1 MNDEMQIY
9 SVGDDIKKFFL
20 PSRRKRLVESSEKSV
35 LNGLQMFFN
44 AEQFDLCFELFLDG
58 MEYGCVCV
66 CGDIMTLSDMIDA
79 LVVKCH

>member
-9 SVGDDIKKFFL
+9 SVGDDINFFFV
-20 PSRRKRLVESSEKSV
+20 PSSRRKRLVESSEKSV

-44 AEQFDLCFELFLDG
+44 AEQFDLCFDLFLDG

-66 CGDIMTLSDMIDA
+66 VIL
-79 LVVKCH
+79 